1 MTSLENYSCFSKLLS
16 LLFPI
21 PQAKYKEMK
30 GWLKTFAFQMP
41 TFEKAKYFHYIVK
54 LCLAWEWEC
63 HYSVILKVWRRSF
76 HTALTHE
83 PVSPLKFFCN
93 LTTITVAM
101 EDGNK
106 STETTLT
113 ARHITTQVIKH
124 AHANTHICRS
134 YTVFACIW
142 VQIELFLL
150 ILTPI
155 STSASLNI

>member
-1 MTSLENYSCFSKLLS
+1 
-16 LLFPI
+16 
-21 PQAKYKEMK
+21 MK
-30 GWLKTFAFQMP
+30 GWLKTFAFQLP

-54 LCLAWEWEC
+54 LCFASLTWWEC

-76 HTALTHE
+76 HTVVGCLAALTHE

-101 EDGNK
+101 EDGNE

-124 AHANTHICRS
+124 AHANTHMHICRS

-150 ILTPI
+150 ILTTI
-155 STSASLNI
+155 SMSASLNI